1 MVDAIVNNKLKDVI
15 DKIKA
20 ETPPPMNKM
29 LNKQP
34 LSEAIRKKNMRE
46 CMPIVDVQPTNPGNL
61 FKINLPAHLLTR
73 TCRGVCTPLHCYS
86 KSTTVFIK
94 DKVFIYF
101 SCFYAILVPVVV
113 VPNPSESTRN
123 KPKCT
128 ACKQPMKGH
137 KNVKDCPKKTK
148 KK

>member
-1 MVDAIVNNKLKDVI
+1 MYKHKCQKAAILLLYFEDYVDDIYETMVDAIVNNKLKDVI

-61 FKINLPAHLLTR
+61 FKINPPAHLLTR
-73 TCRGVCTPLHCYS
+73 TCRGMHPFAL
-86 KSTTVFIK
+86 
-94 DKVFIYF
+94 
-101 SCFYAILVPVVV
+101 L
-113 VPNPSESTRN
+113 
-123 KPKCT
+123 
-128 ACKQPMKGH
+128 
-137 KNVKDCPKKTK
+137 
-148 KK
+148 